1 MTLPGQISG
10 PKELARFVDYL
21 LLHPHVTKDELTRDC
36 ASARDLG
43 LGGICVHTS
52 RLAQAYHL
60 LEDSGVK
67 IIAAVG
73 FPFGAADSDAK
84 RYEAEVAVDN
94 DAHFIEAVA
103 NIGRIKDGDHGYVS
117 REFRDLVEAADERPV
132 SIVIEAPLLTR
143 AEIETV
149 CHLAIEAGCKG
160 ITTSTGI
167 DGRIARAEDVHLIK
181 DVVGEKFGVKAVGGI
196 IDGASALAMLEA
208 GATRIGLSGVKEILD
223 SLEPQSR

>member
-21 LLHPHVTKDELTRDC
+21 VLHPHATKDELTRVC
-36 ASARDLG
+36 ASVRELG

-60 LEDSGVK
+60 LEDSGVN
-67 IIAAVG
+67 IIAAIG
-73 FPFGAADSDAK
+73 FPFGAAESDAK
-84 RYEAEVAVDN
+84 RYEVEVAVDN
-94 DAHFIEAVA
+94 DAHFIEALA
-103 NIGRIKDGDHGYVS
+103 NIGRIKDADHEYVS

-132 SIVIEAPLLTR
+132 SVVIEAPLLTR

-160 ITTSTGI
+160 ITTSTGM
-167 DGRIARAEDVHLIK
+167 DGRVARAEDVRLIK
-181 DVVGEKFGVKAVGGI
+181 NVVGEKFGVKAVGGI
-196 IDGASALAMLEA
+196 VDGAAALAMLEA
-208 GATRIGLSGVKEILD
+208 GATRIGLSGVKEVLD
-223 SLEPQSR
+223 SLEPQGG

>member
-21 LLHPHVTKDELTRDC
+21 LLHPHVTKDEVARVC
-36 ASARDLG
+36 ASARELG

-52 RLAQAYHL
+52 RLAQACHL

-67 IIAAVG
+67 IIAAID
-73 FPFGAADSDAK
+73 FPLGAADSDAK

-103 NIGRIKDGDHGYVS
+103 NIGRIKDADHGYVS

-132 SIVIEAPLLTR
+132 SVVVEAPLLTR

-167 DGRIARAEDVHLIK
+167 DGRVARAEDVRLTK
-181 DVVGEKFGVKAVGGI
+181 DIVGEKFGVKAVGGI
-196 IDGASALAMLEA
+196 IDGAAALAMLEA
-208 GATRIGLSGVKEILD
+208 GATRIGLSGVKEILE
-223 SLEPQSR
+223 SLEPQGR

>member
-21 LLHPHVTKDELTRDC
+21 LLHPHVTKDEVARVC
-36 ASARDLG
+36 ASARELG

-52 RLAQAYHL
+52 RLAQACHL

-67 IIAAVG
+67 IIAAID
-73 FPFGAADSDAK
+73 FPLGAADSDAK

-103 NIGRIKDGDHGYVS
+103 NIGRIKDADHGYVS

-132 SIVIEAPLLTR
+132 SVVVEAPLLTR

-167 DGRIARAEDVHLIK
+167 DGRVARAEDVRLIK
-181 DVVGEKFGVKAVGGI
+181 DIVGEKFGVKAVGGI
-196 IDGASALAMLEA
+196 IDGAAALAMLEA
-208 GATRIGLSGVKEILD
+208 GATRIGLSGVKEILE
-223 SLEPQSR
+223 SLEPQGR

>member
-21 LLHPHVTKDELTRDC
+21 LLQPQVTKDELGHVC
-36 ASARDLG
+36 ATARELG

-67 IIAAVG
+67 IIAAIG
-73 FPFGAADSDAK
+73 FPFGAADADVK
-84 RYEAEVAVDN
+84 RYEVEVAVDN

-117 REFRDLVEAADERPV
+117 RELRDLVEAADERPV
-132 SIVIEAPLLTR
+132 SIVVEAPLLTR
-143 AEIETV
+143 AEIEAI
-149 CHLAIEAGCKG
+149 CNLAIEAGCKG
-160 ITTSTGI
+160 ITTSTGF
-167 DGRIARAEDVHLIK
+167 DGRFARAEDVRLLK
-181 DVVGEKFGVKAVGGI
+181 DIVGEKFGVKAVGGI
-196 IDGASALAMLEA
+196 ADGPTALAMLEA
-208 GATRIGLSGVKEILD
+208 GATRIGLSGVREVLD
-223 SLEPQSR
+223 SLEPLGR